1 MATADIESQSEMD
14 SRPGNE
20 SAFWR
25 TFGRFAWQAI
35 RMPLLVFLMIVEPVV
50 RFVMVAVA
58 LLGILAAFFFEFS
71 GAAPH
76 FPFWLILGLSLGCG
90 ALVIVLNAVMRGLAR

>member
-1 MATADIESQSEMD
+1 MATPDIESQAEMD

-25 TFGRFAWQAI
+25 TFGRFAWLAI
-35 RMPLLVFLMIVEPVV
+35 RMPLFVFLMIVEPVV

-58 LLGILAAFFFEFS
+58 LLGILTAFFFEFS
-71 GAAPH
+71 GAAPR
-76 FPFWLILGLSLGCG
+76 FPFWLVFGLSLGCG
-90 ALVIVLNAVMRGLAR
+90 AVVVVLNAVMRGLAR